1 MNLNDF
7 FSKPSHVKEAYS
19 NNYPSY
25 TPPAAATDVSSDSDS
40 EPKFNRLN
48 KTGSQPEFNFRTG
61 LASDDETDYET
72 ENEPEL
78 GTFRMGKPVEPD
90 DAATNAFIA
99 AFQGAGEQNADNSG
113 PLEPGEFRTNDG
125 RIWRFV
131 TDPAAAPAKKEVQW
145 IPSSAADS
153 IASWKANNPGKS
165 AADWGSIPPV
175 GKSASASGLPKMRFD
190 LATRSLVPVDAPPAL
205 DLSPKTGNIKSG
217 PNPNINDETR
227 AKAQAWAARK
237 NAVAPVKPVAAPAVV
252 KPAVVPPAALRDI
265 PVEKPSSWKDIAQ
278 ANNIANPNRIMPGQ
292 KLKIPGRA
300 DYVVQPGDT
309 LGKIA
314 AGQTKAPK
322 SAPSF
327 GDDQPAVVA
336 KLKSNPNLG
345 TYAPLPRNV
354 LNNLG
359 IGPET
364 TRDAG
369 KLVPLRP
376 GEKEELLTPAII
388 KKQAYNPTPAEA
400 MARLRATE
408 KEMAARAAAAS
419 RKKTNEDDI
428 DEQTVPADIKY
439 SGMNRTM
446 GSAIATNTAQEKN
459 GKSTNSF
466 NTTSMFHDPANPNDN
481 SYMDRSSTTTD
492 GKEENSTRYA
502 TNVTPAWMKNL
513 KSTAGIT
520 TEPAAQPPSQ
530 YPTQVGQGMNNK
542 PFAAYSTPPGQLEI
556 NRESLDRMR
565 SLAGIHKK

>member
-40 EPKFNRLN
+40 EPKFNRLD
-48 KTGSQPEFNFRTG
+48 KTGSEPGFNFRTG

-90 DAATNAFIA
+90 DAATNAFMA
-99 AFQGAGEQNADNSG
+99 ALTPSRQDNRFTAPAG
-113 PLEPGEFRTNDG
+113 
-125 RIWRFV
+125 WRYV
-131 TDPAAAPAKKEVQW
+131 EKDEDPARYGSAPAAT
-145 IPSSAADS
+145 SALPNLIYDPQS
-153 IASWKANNPGKS
+153 RTLKS
-165 AADWGSIPPV
+165 A
-175 GKSASASGLPKMRFD
+175 
-190 LATRSLVPVDAPPAL
+190 DAPAL
-205 DLSPKTGNIKSG
+205 DLSPKSKFKLDRTTLNQVSADGSG
-217 PNPNINDETR
+217 ANPNIDNATR
-227 AKAQAWAARK
+227 DRARAWAAK
-237 NAVAPVKPVAAPAVV
+237 QNAVAPVKPVAAPAVV
-252 KPAVVPPAALRDI
+252 KPAVVPPVALRDL
-265 PVEKPSSWKDIAQ
+265 PVEKPSSIKDIAQ

-292 KLKIPGRA
+292 TIKIPGRA

-322 SAPSF
+322 ITPSF
-327 GDDQPAVVA
+327 GDDQPAAVA

-369 KLVPLRP
+369 KLVPLRR

-428 DEQTVPADIKY
+428 DEGTFDDQTQVSSIERDSTSDIDGK
-439 SGMNRTM
+439 
-446 GSAIATNTAQEKN
+446 TNQN
-459 GKSTNSF
+459 FSSTSF
-466 NTTSMFHDPANPNDN
+466 QQDPANPGNN
-481 SYMDRSSTTTD
+481 SYMDRQDNNGVASTTFA
-492 GKEENSTRYA
+492 R
-502 TNVTPAWMKNL
+502 NVTPKWMSNL
-513 KSTAGIT
+513 KATAGLPGAK
-520 TEPAAQPPSQ
+520 PAAQPPSQ